1 MYIGAGACHSYG
13 SWYKGEEGGGEQR
26 GERGKDTGEARG
38 WEMLRG
44 ERIGKR
50 MMGRRSRGKRGK

>member
-1 MYIGAGACHSYG
+1 MPQLWILVQGRRGR
-13 SWYKGEEGGGEQR
+13 R

-50 MMGRRSRGKRGK
+50 GDGKEK

>member
-1 MYIGAGACHSYG
+1 MHATAMDPGT
-13 SWYKGEEGGGEQR
+13 GEKR
-26 GERGKDTGEARG
+26 VGERGKDTGEARG

-50 MMGRRSRGKRGK
+50 GEGKEK